1 METVVLK
8 VKGMSCENC
17 KKAITRAINIFEGY
31 ESSKIDL
38 EKGIVEIEFDAPA
51 TVSGFIAAIEDA
63 GYTVEK

>member
-8 VKGMSCENC
+8 VKGMSCEHC
-17 KKAITRAINIFEGY
+17 VKAIRSAINIFEGY

-38 EKGIVEIEFDAPA
+38 AAGTVEIEYDAPA